1 MIKINLLPEERR
13 RAEVPTHK
21 FFLAGTYLVVAV
33 TVLFW
38 AYSLFMFKY
47 AESKLADAQSQ
58 ISSLHV
64 WQERYELNQAQN
76 AEIKKREN
84 IVLGKVKERLLWSS
98 SLAEL
103 GNSTPYGCWLLTVA
117 QDKAKASEITI
128 KGKALNMNNILDFI
142 SRLQKDPSINSV
154 DLLDTKLGKAS
165 NTGGSAATIDF
176 SLKVHKSE
184 VGKK

>member
-1 MIKINLLPEERR
+1 MIRINLLPEERR
-13 RAEVPTHK
+13 KSEVTVYK
-21 FFLAGTYLVVAV
+21 FFLAGTYLVAAL
-33 TVLFW
+33 TLLFW

-47 AESKLADAQSQ
+47 TESNLADAQAQ

-76 AEIKKREN
+76 AEINKRNN
-84 IVLGKVKERLLWSS
+84 IVQAKVKDRLLWSN

-103 GNSTPYGCWLLTVA
+103 GNVTPYGCWLLSVT

-128 KGKALNMNNILDFI
+128 KGKSLSMENILEFI
-142 SRLQKDPSINSV
+142 SRLQKDPTINSV
-154 DLLDTKLGKAS
+154 DLLDTKLSKAG
-165 NTGGSAATIDF
+165 NAAGSASAIDF
-176 SLKVHKSE
+176 SLKVNKSE

>member
-1 MIKINLLPEERR
+1 MIRINLLPEERR
-13 RAEVPTHK
+13 KSEVPVYK
-21 FFLAGTYLVVAV
+21 FFLAGTYLVAAL
-33 TVLFW
+33 TLLFW

-47 AESKLADAQSQ
+47 TESTLADAQAQ

-76 AEIKKREN
+76 AEINKRNN
-84 IVLGKVKERLLWSS
+84 IVQAKVKERLLWSN

-103 GNSTPYGCWLLTVA
+103 GNVTPYGCWLLSVT

-128 KGKALNMNNILDFI
+128 KGKSLSMENILEFI
-142 SRLQKDPSINSV
+142 ARLQKDPTINSV
-154 DLLDTKLGKAS
+154 DLLDTKLSKAG
-165 NTGGSAATIDF
+165 NAAGSASAIDF
-176 SLKVHKSE
+176 SLKVNKSE